1 MIRKTLL
8 IGGACAALL
17 ATTAGA
23 QEAKPSAVTATQA
36 SLAAI
41 KAKNDQ
47 LHAVIA
53 LNPHALADARAL
65 DAERKAG
72 KVRGPLHGVPILLKD
87 NIESADDTATTAGS
101 LALKDNVTGRDAP
114 LVKRLTDAGM
124 VILGKTNL
132 SEWANIRSSHSISG
146 WSAVGGTVRNPY
158 VLDRSACSNTASV
171 PGE

>member
-1 MIRKTLL
+1 MS
-8 IGGACAALL
+8 
-17 ATTAGA
+17 
-23 QEAKPSAVTATQA
+23 SAFETGVRLKFIERANP
-36 SLAAI
+36 L
-41 KAKNDQ
+41 

-53 LNPHALADARAL
+53 LNAHALADARAL

-101 LALKDNVTGRDAP
+101 LALKDNVTNRDAP
-114 LVKRLTDAGM
+114 LVRRLTDAGM
-124 VILGKTNL
+124 VILGKANL

-158 VLDRSACSNTASV
+158 VLDRSACGS
-171 PGE
+171 